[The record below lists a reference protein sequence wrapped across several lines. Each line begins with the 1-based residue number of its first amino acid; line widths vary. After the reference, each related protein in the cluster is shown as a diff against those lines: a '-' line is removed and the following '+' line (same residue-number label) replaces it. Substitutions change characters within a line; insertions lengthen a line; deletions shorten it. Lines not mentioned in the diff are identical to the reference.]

1 MVFSSQVYKTKVKEN
16 ITYDTVCVLTRN
28 TFLTQIES
36 DLSLNNRIFVCSVQE
51 LIPRFLKIMH
61 AKLKSDVII
70 LKPKTTVILNYKVNQ
85 HLVDADIDTLYLNR
99 FRPLFLSRI
108 I

>member
-1 MVFSSQVYKTKVKEN
+1 
-16 ITYDTVCVLTRN
+16 
-28 TFLTQIES
+28 
-36 DLSLNNRIFVCSVQE
+36 
-51 LIPRFLKIMH
+51 MH